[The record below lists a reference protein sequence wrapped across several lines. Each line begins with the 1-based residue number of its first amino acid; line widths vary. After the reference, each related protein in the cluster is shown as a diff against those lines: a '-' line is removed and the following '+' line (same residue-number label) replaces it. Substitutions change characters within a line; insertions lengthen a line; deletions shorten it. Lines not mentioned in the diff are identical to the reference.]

1 MICFRHLVVLLSWFG
16 VVTTTAGEGRS
27 LHSGVST
34 EEIQPA
40 ATCDAEEKERDR
52 AILEL
57 ALANDKIRELEL
69 KLSNLQR
76 HAGADQE
83 LPNASTNYRGSRHAD
98 WRRGLQAPPKIP
110 PPPPP
115 DPPPPP
121 PKKKGSK
128 KKNIK
133 SAKKKKGPPPKG
145 PPTPAP
151 SGNPTPKVTV
161 CSYSVCFRIV

>member
-1 MICFRHLVVLLSWFG
+1 MI
-16 VVTTTAGEGRS
+16 TATAGDALGGEGGL
-27 LHSGVST
+27 LHFGDST

-69 KLSNLQR
+69 KLSNLQPD
-76 HAGADQE
+76 AGADQE

-98 WRRGLQAPPKIP
+98 WRRGLQILP
-110 PPPPP
+110 PPPLP

-133 SAKKKKGPPPKG
+133 SSKKKKGPPPKG

-151 SGNPTPKVTV
+151 SGNPRPKVTV
-161 CSYSVCFRIV
+161 CSYVVCCRIV

>member
-1 MICFRHLVVLLSWFG
+1 MI
-16 VVTTTAGEGRS
+16 TATAGDALGGEGGS
-27 LHSGVST
+27 LHFGDST

-40 ATCDAEEKERDR
+40 ATCDAE
-52 AILEL
+52 LT
-57 ALANDKIRELEL
+57 LANDKIRELEL

-98 WRRGLQAPPKIP
+98 WRRGLQGVGGPPKIP

-151 SGNPTPKVTV
+151 SGNPRPKVTV
-161 CSYSVCFRIV
+161 CSYAVCCRIVLLLLF